1 MTPDQVFARW
11 VRAALIVFAV
21 VFIYFLAADLWMPL
35 TPQSRVMHP
44 VIRVAPQVSGQIV
57 EVRVTDNQHVR
68 AGDLLFSI
76 DSRPY
81 ELAVNQ
87 ARLAL
92 EAAERDNSG
101 YDASLAAAEGE
112 VRSAQ
117 VQVNELSR
125 EHKRLATLLS
135 SGNVAQQLYDQTQ
148 AKYHAAQ
155 SSLASAKARA
165 EQLRVQRG
173 MTNDDNLRLRQARN
187 DLERAELNLSYTEV
201 RAEENGVV
209 SNLQIKP
216 GTYAAVGNSL
226 AALVSDEAD
235 VIADFREKSLV
246 HMDEG
251 EDAAIVFDALPGKV
265 FAAQVTA
272 VDAGTSQGQLLPD
285 GSLAAPET
293 SDRWVRDAQRQR
305 IHLILQDEHDLLAQL
320 PSGSRATVQ
329 LYPVGGLARLFGGLQ
344 IRLVSLMHYIY

>member
-1 MTPDQVFARW
+1 MTPDQLFARW
-11 VRAALIVFAV
+11 VRVSLIIFALVFA
-21 VFIYFLAADLWMPL
+21 YFLAADLWMPL

-44 VIRVAPQVSGQIV
+44 VIRIAPQVSGQII
-57 EVRVTDNQHVR
+57 EVRVKDNQHVR

-76 DSRPY
+76 DPRSY
-81 ELAVNQ
+81 ELAVQQ
-87 ARLAL
+87 AQLAM
-92 EAAERDNSG
+92 EAAGRDNEG
-101 YDASLAAAEGE
+101 YDASLAAAEAE

-117 VQVNELSR
+117 VQVNELAR
-125 EHKRLATLLS
+125 EHKRMSTLLAS
-135 SGNVAQQLYDQTQ
+135 RNVSQQLYDQTQ
-148 AKYHAAQ
+148 SSYQGAQ

-173 MTNDDNLRLRQARN
+173 ITDEDNLRLRQARN

-201 RAEENGVV
+201 RAETDGIV

-246 HMDEG
+246 HMAVG
-251 EDAAIVFDALPGKV
+251 EEAAVVFDALPGHV
-265 FAAQVTA
+265 FTARVTA
-272 VDAGTSQGQLLPD
+272 VDAGTLQGQLMPD

-305 IHLILQDEHDLLAQL
+305 IHLALDETPELLAQL

-329 LYPVGGLARLFGGLQ
+329 LYPVGGLAALLGGLQ
-344 IRLVSLMHYIY
+344 IHLVSLMHYIY